1 MKRILGIAAII
12 AGGVLALFF
21 PDLEF
26 GWFRG
31 RPLGIVLVVIGGIEL
46 LEDVRGRRPKS
57 LVEELRDDLGLGSR
71 NGASDED
78 RTGDRD
84 RGRVD
89 RGRDDRDRGRD
100 DRDRDRNHDRE
111 MVTEFDR
118 EVDREVEREARK
130 HRGHPDL

>member
-1 MKRILGIAAII
+1 MKRIFGIAAII

-46 LEDVRGRRPKS
+46 LESARGRKPKS

-71 NGASDED
+71 NGG
-78 RTGDRD
+78 RDRD
-84 RGRVD
+84 L
-89 RGRDDRDRGRD
+89 
-100 DRDRDRNHDRE
+100 DRDRDRE
-111 MVTEFDR
+111 MVREF
-118 EVDREVEREARK
+118 DREVEREARK

>member
-1 MKRILGIAAII
+1 MKRIFGIAAII

-46 LEDVRGRRPKS
+46 LESARGRKPKS

-71 NGASDED
+71 NGGRDED
-78 RTGDRD
+78 RTG
-84 RGRVD
+84 GRT
-89 RGRDDRDRGRD
+89 GGRD
-100 DRDRDRNHDRE
+100 DRDRDRDRDRE
-111 MVTEFDR
+111 MAREFDR
-118 EVDREVEREARK
+118 EVEREVDREARK